1 MRRVLVADDEPLAR
15 KRVRMM
21 LERHAD
27 YVVVGECADGDET
40 LAALIADPPDVLF
53 LDVKMPGLDGF
64 EVLAAIEEA
73 PRPAAIVFVTAFAES
88 AVAAFDESAVDFLL
102 KPFDAE
108 RFDRAVERVGRRLDA
123 GLTSESL
130 AESAAM
136 RRVLQSIHHRAYAER
151 FLVRAANHLY
161 FVSASDVE
169 WIDAAANYVRMHI
182 GGRVHY
188 VRETVRG
195 IEGRLEPERFV
206 RVHRSIIVNLD
217 FVQRLEPFAHG
228 EYVITM
234 RDGSRVRSS
243 RTYNERLRGMLR
255 GTA

>member
-1 MRRVLVADDEPLAR
+1 MRRVLIADDEPLAR

-21 LERHAD
+21 LARHPE
-27 YVVVGECADGDET
+27 YEVVGECVDGDET

-88 AVAAFDESAVDFLL
+88 AVGAFDESAVDFLL

-108 RFDRAVERVGRRLDA
+108 RFDRAMQRVDRRLSD
-123 GLTSESL
+123 GSTRESL
-130 AESAAM
+130 GESAAM
-136 RRVLQSIHHRAYAER
+136 RKVLESIQRRTHAER

-161 FVSASDVE
+161 FVNASDVE
-169 WIDAAANYVRMHI
+169 WVDAAANYVRLHVA
-182 GGRVHY
+182 GRAHF
-188 VRETVRG
+188 VRG
-195 IEGRLEPERFV
+195 TVKSIEGRLAPERFV

-217 FVQRLEPFAHG
+217 FIQRLEPFAHG

-234 RDGSRVRSS
+234 RDGAKLRSS
-243 RTYNERLRGMLR
+243 RTYNERLREMLR
-255 GTA
+255 G